1 MREYQVSELTGNEV
15 LAKSVCL
22 ENGKVLLETGT
33 VLKAGYKESL
43 AALNIRTVFIKDPFE
58 KYEKANFYFD
68 KNMFLKFEN
77 DLREILSHHIY
88 RKGNSLRKLERLGKD
103 IVTVF
108 EKTKEKR
115 ALDVWNR
122 TPDLYEHTMF
132 ITIMVM
138 ILGKEYGF
146 SRKRMEDAVMGCL
159 LHDLGYQYLNV
170 DYKNCSEQFMNQ
182 EEIYEM
188 KKHTVLGYTALQG
201 EDWIPEISK
210 IMVLSHHERLDGSG
224 YPLKQKNSQKEC
236 RMIQICDA
244 FDCAVSGIESSRT
257 SVYQA
262 FEIISNHEKFENRME
277 KILKKKI
284 GIYPAGT
291 FVRTENG
298 KNAVVISQT
307 ENSQAPVVLYTGEL
321 EQSKIVTENLNR
333 REAPKIITIK
343 NNSFYE

>member
-170 DYKNCSEQFMNQ
+170 DYKNCYEQFMNQ

-201 EDWIPEISK
+201 EEWIPEISK

-224 YPLKQKNSQKEC
+224 YPLKQKSSQKEC

-262 FEIISNHEKFENRME
+262 FEIISDHEKFENRME

>member
-1 MREYQVSELTGNEV
+1 MG
-15 LAKSVCL
+15 KSVCL
-22 ENGKVLLETGT
+22 DNRKVLLETGT
-33 VLKAGYKESL
+33 VLKEGYKESL

-188 KKHTVLGYTALQG
+188 KKHTGLGYTALQ
-201 EDWIPEISK
+201 
-210 IMVLSHHERLDGSG
+210 
-224 YPLKQKNSQKEC
+224 
-236 RMIQICDA
+236 
-244 FDCAVSGIESSRT
+244 
-257 SVYQA
+257 
-262 FEIISNHEKFENRME
+262 
-277 KILKKKI
+277 
-284 GIYPAGT
+284 
-291 FVRTENG
+291 
-298 KNAVVISQT
+298 
-307 ENSQAPVVLYTGEL
+307 
-321 EQSKIVTENLNR
+321 
-333 REAPKIITIK
+333 
-343 NNSFYE
+343 